1 MNLQPRMAFR
11 CMEQPR
17 HIHIPLF
24 DPTSASDDLLLV
36 NFTTLRESCVDDTC
50 ILGPLDYAELT
61 HETTVAYSRSLIGK
75 KSLFVRAISKQLFVR
90 LDDLPERAWQKI
102 LRGAQISPEL
112 SELKKNLLPAA

>member
-1 MNLQPRMAFR
+1 
-11 CMEQPR
+11 MEQPR